1 MPNGKT
7 IKERVTSVE
16 TELRMFREDTK
27 EHRDEEVKEFDK
39 LNKNLSD
46 ILHNHLPHINISIT
60 ELKDKVVFLNWK
72 MALILGTGSMIGA
85 AILTKLV
92 DMLLAGVR

>member
-16 TELRMFREDTK
+16 TELRMFREETK
-27 EHRDEEVKEFDK
+27 DHRDEEVREFDK
-39 LNKNLSD
+39 LNKNMSD
-46 ILHNHLPHINISIT
+46 ILHNHLPHIGTAIT
-60 ELKDKVVFLNWK
+60 KLEDKVVFLNWK
-72 MALILGTGSMIGA
+72 MALVLGFGSMVGA

-92 DMLLAGVR
+92 DAFLAGL

>member
-27 EHRDEEVKEFDK
+27 EHREEEVKEFDK
-39 LNKNLSD
+39 LNRNLSD
-46 ILHNHLPHINISIT
+46 ILHNHLPHIDISIT
-60 ELKDKVVFLNWK
+60 ELKDKVSFLNWK
-72 MALILGTGSMIGA
+72 MAAILGFGSMIGA
-85 AILTKLV
+85 AVLTKLA
-92 DMLLAGVR
+92 DGLFARF

>member
-27 EHRDEEVKEFDK
+27 EHREEEVKEFDK
-39 LNKNLSD
+39 LNKNISD
-46 ILHNHLPHINISIT
+46 ILHNHLPHIGTAIT
-60 ELKDKVVFLNWK
+60 KLEDKVSFLNWK
-72 MALILGTGSMIGA
+72 MALVLGIGSMVGSA
-85 AILTKLV
+85 VLTKLV
-92 DMLLAGVR
+92 DSLFAGI